1 VELTFFLAVL
11 NISLGFVLAMYLGY
25 GPMGLADAWG
35 VARRYRPHVRVPL
48 RVPFRM
54 PFPLPRLFPKRD
66 AAVEE
71 ILPDLP
77 LELPEPEGLEE
88 LFDAGGAA
96 VLGIEPCDEPYDDDA
111 AALLDPSPPELW
123 DLNEKYVE
131 TSVLRLNI
139 AMIKSGVRASEI
151 DCRLRACK
159 GRSDHETLETCLRLL
174 REDCVSYL
182 AEQSAAAQKFRDR
195 IGEMGE
201 LSSLGEE
208 IEMGNLEQ
216 AAQVETTLNNLE
228 YMDFS
233 GNTEEGNHRL
243 LEEIKNLGIAR
254 HRLRDKQ
261 EAAFLAIARCENRI
275 EKIEKQLFGDPLS
288 QLLNR
293 IGLEASLHSWWK
305 QGRQKTKSL
314 TAAMFDLDR
323 LGSINEHQGPLLG
336 DRILHQIGQILQST
350 VGEGD
355 VLARYSGNR
364 FVAVLLDV
372 GPRAALKI
380 IERARQTI
388 EKTTFVHDAERIK
401 VTVGCAIAEVT
412 PDEGYMDVLSC
423 LERTMKIVK
432 DAGPNR
438 SYFHDGRSAEPVK
451 SPSFGAEANEIVI

>member
-1 VELTFFLAVL
+1 MELTFFLAVL
-11 NISLGFVLAMYLGY
+11 NIGLGFVLAMCLGY

-35 VARRYRPHVRVPL
+35 LARRYRPHIRLPI
-48 RVPFRM
+48 RVPFS
-54 PFPLPRLFPKRD
+54 LPRLFPERD
-66 AAVEE
+66 
-71 ILPDLP
+71 LPAEQLLRDLP
-77 LELPEPEGLEE
+77 LDLPDIDGLDE

-96 VLGIEPCDEPYDDDA
+96 ELGIEPCDEPYDDDA
-111 AALLDPSPPELW
+111 AELLNPSPPELW

-139 AMIKSGVRASEI
+139 AMIRSGVRASEI

-159 GRSDHETLETCLRLL
+159 GRSDFETLETCLRLL

-182 AEQSAAAQKFRDR
+182 AEQSEAAQKFRDR
-195 IGEMGE
+195 IGELGE

-228 YMDFS
+228 YMDF
-233 GNTEEGNHRL
+233 GRDVEEGNHRL
-243 LEEIKNLGIAR
+243 LEEIKNLGFAR
-254 HRLRDKQ
+254 HRLRDRQ

-275 EKIEKQLFGDPLS
+275 EKIEKQLVNDPLT
-288 QLLNR
+288 QLPNR
-293 IGLEASLHSWWK
+293 IGLEVSLHSWWK

-323 LGSINEHQGPLLG
+323 LGAINEHEGPLLG
-336 DRILHQIGQILQST
+336 DRILHQVGQILKST
-350 VGEGD
+350 VGDGD
-355 VLARYSGNR
+355 LLARYAGDR
-364 FVAVLLDV
+364 FVAVWLDL
-372 GPRAALKI
+372 GPRAALKN

-388 EKTTFVHDAERIK
+388 EKTTFIHDAEKIK
-401 VTVGCAIAEVT
+401 ATVGCAIAEVA
-412 PDEGYMDVLSC
+412 PDQGYMDVLNC

-451 SPSFGAEANEIVI
+451 SPSFGAEATEIVI